1 MPTYSP
7 LFPAPCTQ
15 SVTQKAPS
23 ELKLKSNLMCKS
35 PGGFSN

>member
-1 MPTYSP
+1 MPAYSP
-7 LFPAPCTQ
+7 VSSPLPQ

-23 ELKLKSNLMCKS
+23 ELKLKSTFICKS